1 MADEKGRITILNQRA
16 GKVDIGPDPEELK
29 KNPKAKSRVL
39 QSGESISVSAD
50 EAPRLLRHK
59 MLVDAA
65 KILQGAESPEVKR
78 LKAELE
84 AEKARN
90 ARLEEAAS
98 KRAAGGK
105 SDEEKAAEAEAAEKA
120 KAEKEAAK
128 AAAAERKAIM
138 KKGAKVLTQAG
149 DKGVVT
155 KVHPGKKGPA
165 DDAVDVLLSNGNTS
179 RFDVSALKLDAES
192 AAS

>member
-1 MADEKGRITILNQRA
+1 MSDRITILNQRA
-16 GKVDIGPDPEELK
+16 GKVILPPDPEELK
-29 KNPKAKSRVL
+29 KNPKAKERIL

-50 EAPRLLRHK
+50 EAPKLLRHK

-65 KILQGAESPEVKR
+65 TVLQGAESPEVKR

-84 AEKARN
+84 AEKGKN

-98 KRAAGGK
+98 KRSAAPA
-105 SDEEKAAEAEAAEKA
+105 DPEAA
-120 KAEKEAAK
+120 KAEKERVAAEKAAAKEAAK
-128 AAAAERKAIM
+128 ARAAIM

-149 DKGVVT
+149 DLGEVT
-155 KVHPGKKGPA
+155 KVHKGKKGPE

-179 RFDVSALKLDAES
+179 RFDVSTLKLAPE
-192 AAS
+192 A